1 MGPKNRNLPQPRT
14 VTTDGQAPRNQEQSN
29 KELIEQE
36 CERAL
41 LPLRHNNYAK
51 ALRLI
56 GETCLRHPNSALA
69 HRMQAHAHMQA
80 SFQMAAGPAK
90 QRHVQDAVN
99 SALQAVTLSPNS
111 IVTFSFYVTVL
122 QDSATDARC
131 HEEVVRECE
140 LALAIED
147 PIDPADDDHV
157 HENIKN
163 LPTAEERIE
172 IFRVIL
178 RSVIQKSMTALTEN
192 IEYFSEEEPSS
203 QDGSKEEPSS
213 QNLYKEEEET
223 TVQVKKMEELSKET
237 EARLAALNP
246 DNSRIKERKKLA
258 FLKNIVSSA
267 KKITQSKAYWESIT
281 EEQRRGFLELKIG
294 DLRDHF
300 RSLKDKSAARA
311 FSEAVDYAGKN
322 KTWKFWPCYLCD
334 EKFAKVESRLKH
346 IQKFHKKAIA
356 RDLRDYVPR
365 EIDPDWAK
373 LLVHGTW
380 KPVDIPR
387 AMEIIRK
394 ELKPELGSEDQVSR
408 EVPKKEDE
416 VVDISKLKTI
426 SLPKACSDNHNWPLS
441 DDIERAKLLESI
453 CGEFQLLAR
462 RNYLSMKNLS
472 KLIRY
477 TFDELQK
484 FVPASGLRIYGL
496 DRTPLCICF
505 LGVPQLELVLRFL
518 KHLSLVGD
526 ENKVPD
532 TGCSSIDAVGDLKV
546 VEHGERIV
554 FWDEQFLRVE
564 FMPSRYHDTASTCTV
579 CDGEFDVLPDG
590 DDLMHWLFDVPKTI
604 GEKMEMWTMLQNTI
618 LSVLQENTLVKAVDT
633 TQFKIEAASDY
644 VDEEYAC
651 IRTAILRQNEKL
663 TSEVAFLQLDKHH
676 EILKRA
682 GLRLWK
688 TGVTYKQTTS
698 LDYQS
703 IMLPLLSLFMQAKM
717 ETLVDEDARQKAD
730 AAGIALLS
738 ELELD
743 ARKNTRKGDDPA
755 SHGDELNVV
764 QEKKEEEPSLPAGP
778 IVDFLSSEN
787 DVSVS
792 ADELK
797 LMKDEERKL
806 EEMLEHQRQIEYE
819 AKQKILAKQMKNE
832 AKSIPEIDVEMS
844 VDFSGFP
851 VSTKSPKDLSSAS
864 ASRKNRSRSRS
875 HGDVNQD
882 KLPAQKNLP
891 LTMSQS
897 VPSETPLEKEEE
909 EDLRVLSSE
918 VTLGKIRGSDTLG
931 PGMKKR
937 SWVLNGLSVASAS
950 TKRQAVSPCPL
961 RIALSE
967 LNSDSI
973 TFREGQM
980 NDSSEVLE
988 VILDHLHRSFSPGS
1002 GVFKTTCAK
1011 TPFDELFK
1019 LVRKFHETFTC
1030 DPNAKRCNGYGIPC
1044 HLLSTRPH
1052 VFTLV
1057 LGWETASEC
1066 IEHILA
1072 TLEVLGTEI
1081 DLGVMF
1087 DGLDPGQIHSLVSMV
1102 CYSGMYYICF
1112 VYSHELQKWNVY
1124 NDEIVKVIGSW
1135 DDVISEC
1142 EKGHLQPTV
1151 LFFES
1156 VP

>member
-1 MGPKNRNLPQPRT
+1 M
-14 VTTDGQAPRNQEQSN
+14 
-29 KELIEQE
+29 
-36 CERAL
+36 
-41 LPLRHNNYAK
+41 
-51 ALRLI
+51 
-56 GETCLRHPNSALA
+56 
-69 HRMQAHAHMQA
+69 
-80 SFQMAAGPAK
+80 
-90 QRHVQDAVN
+90 
-99 SALQAVTLSPNS
+99 
-111 IVTFSFYVTVL
+111 
-122 QDSATDARC
+122 
-131 HEEVVRECE
+131 
-140 LALAIED
+140 
-147 PIDPADDDHV
+147 
-157 HENIKN
+157 
-163 LPTAEERIE
+163 
-172 IFRVIL
+172 
-178 RSVIQKSMTALTEN
+178 
-192 IEYFSEEEPSS
+192 
-203 QDGSKEEPSS
+203 
-213 QNLYKEEEET
+213 
-223 TVQVKKMEELSKET
+223 
-237 EARLAALNP
+237 
-246 DNSRIKERKKLA
+246 
-258 FLKNIVSSA
+258 
-267 KKITQSKAYWESIT
+267 
-281 EEQRRGFLELKIG
+281 
-294 DLRDHF
+294 
-300 RSLKDKSAARA
+300 
-311 FSEAVDYAGKN
+311 
-322 KTWKFWPCYLCD
+322 
-334 EKFAKVESRLKH
+334 
-346 IQKFHKKAIA
+346 
-356 RDLRDYVPR
+356 
-365 EIDPDWAK
+365 
-373 LLVHGTW
+373 
-380 KPVDIPR
+380 
-387 AMEIIRK
+387 
-394 ELKPELGSEDQVSR
+394 
-408 EVPKKEDE
+408 
-416 VVDISKLKTI
+416 
-426 SLPKACSDNHNWPLS
+426 
-441 DDIERAKLLESI
+441 
-453 CGEFQLLAR
+453 
-462 RNYLSMKNLS
+462 
-472 KLIRY
+472 
-477 TFDELQK
+477 
-484 FVPASGLRIYGL
+484 
-496 DRTPLCICF
+496 
-505 LGVPQLELVLRFL
+505 
-518 KHLSLVGD
+518 
-526 ENKVPD
+526 
-532 TGCSSIDAVGDLKV
+532 
-546 VEHGERIV
+546 GERIV
-554 FWDEQFLRVE
+554 FWDEQFLWVE

-604 GEKMEMWTMLQNTI
+604 GEKMEMWTMLQNSMKNYEFGFFQTFEIDIEDFQRLKKLKCNLSTQMKALEEIKTICNEELAKREQYTNHVPQSYVSLLQRRKEELVKADNDTKGLRIFHLTAI

-633 TQFKIEAASDY
+633 TQFKIEAACDY

-663 TSEVAFLQLDKHH
+663 TSELDKHN
-676 EILKRA
+676 EMLKRA

-703 IMLPLLSLFMQAKM
+703 IMLPLLCLFMQAKM

-730 AAGIALLS
+730 AAGIAHFYQNLNS
-738 ELELD
+738 MPRRTLEKETIPLM
-743 ARKNTRKGDDPA
+743 ALQA

-832 AKSIPEIDVEMS
+832 AKSIPEIDVRTVPLNLEAGITSSSSVMAHHDPSLGKSEMS
-844 VDFSGFP
+844 VDFS
-851 VSTKSPKDLSSAS
+851 
-864 ASRKNRSRSRS
+864 
-875 HGDVNQD
+875 D

-931 PGMKKR
+931 PGMKNDHGSSETNFLSR
-937 SWVLNGLSVASAS
+937 SRSEHHSIGHPCVICALHGVLNGLSVASAS

-988 VILDHLHRSFSPGS
+988 VILDHLHRSSRLQ
-1002 GVFKTTCAK
+1002 CAK

-1142 EKGHLQPTV
+1142 EKGYLQPTV